1 MTQETSTWR
10 GLLGQI
16 ISDAQERQRIADLLR
31 VNPITLTRWA
41 KARSKPRAE
50 SLRQLIDV
58 LPTQRQQLIELI
70 TSEYPHLF
78 AEEEAWQEDIA
89 PLIPSN
95 FYTRVLNI
103 HTTSSLFLR
112 SSAIC
117 IAILQ
122 QILAHL
128 DPTQNGMEV
137 CIAQCVP
144 SQSPVILSDVQQP
157 RIHSLRTTFGRGT
170 PPWNNHENQTVFFGA
185 ESLIGQAALR
195 GHYIAIQTRDERQRL
210 FPAHA
215 TALEESII
223 GLPIVRADRVAGV
236 LSIASTQ
243 PHFFAS
249 TCLDLAIHY
258 AELLTL
264 AFESHEFYRIQDLD
278 LGLLP
283 PIQRQQSSIANFQLQ
298 VTQTMIQAQ
307 QQGEPLT
314 RPVAELRTWQE
325 IESRLLHQAWEEA

>member
-10 GLLGQI
+10 DLLGQI
-16 ISDAQERQRIADLLR
+16 ISDAQERQRIADQLR

-41 KARSKPRAE
+41 HARSKPRAE

-58 LPTQRQQLIELI
+58 LPTQRQRLIELV
-70 TSEYPHLF
+70 TSEYPRLF
-78 AEEEAWQEDIA
+78 AEEAWQEDIA

-103 HTTSSLFLR
+103 HTTSPLLLR

-117 IAILQ
+117 IAVLQ
-122 QILAHL
+122 QILSHL
-128 DPTQNGMEV
+128 DPIKNGMEV

-144 SQSPVILSDVQQP
+144 PQSQVAPSDVQRP
-157 RIHSLRTTFGRGT
+157 RVHSLRTTFGRGT

-195 GHYIAIQTRDERQRL
+195 GHYIVTQTREERQRL
-210 FPAHA
+210 FPARA
-215 TALEESII
+215 TTLEESVI
-223 GLPIVRADRVAGV
+223 GLPIIRADRVAGV

-243 PHFFAS
+243 PHFFVS

-283 PIQRQQSSIANFQLQ
+283 PAQRQQSSIANFQLQ

-307 QQGEPLT
+307 QQGKPLT

-325 IESRLLHQAWEEA
+325 IERRLLYQAWEEA

>member
-1 MTQETSTWR
+1 MTQETYTWR
-10 GLLGQI
+10 DLLGQI

-41 KARSKPRAE
+41 TARSKPRAE
-50 SLRQLIDV
+50 SLRQLIEII
-58 LPTQRQQLIELI
+58 PSQRQRLVELI
-70 TSEYPHLF
+70 TSEYPRLF
-78 AEEEAWQEDIA
+78 AEETWQEDIA
-89 PLIPSN
+89 PFIPSA
-95 FYTRVLNI
+95 FYAHVLNI
-103 HTTSSLFLR
+103 HTNSPLLLR

-122 QILAHL
+122 QILTHL
-128 DPTQNGMEV
+128 DPTQSGMEV

-144 SQSPVILSDVQQP
+144 PHPQAASFDIQKSQV
-157 RIHSLRTTFGRGT
+157 HSLRTTFVRST

-195 GHYIAIQTRDERQRL
+195 GHYIVIQTREERQRL
-210 FPAHA
+210 FPART
-215 TALEESII
+215 TAMEESII

-243 PHFFAS
+243 PHFFVS
-249 TCLDLAIHY
+249 TYLDLAIHY

-264 AFESHEFYRIQDLD
+264 AFETHEFYRIQDLD
-278 LGLLP
+278 LGLLLP
-283 PIQRQQSSIANFQLQ
+283 MQEQQNYIANFQFQ
-298 VTQTMIQAQ
+298 VTQTMLQAQ

-314 RPVAELRTWQE
+314 RPMAEMRTWQE
-325 IESRLLHQAWEEA
+325 IERRLLYQSWEES

>member
-41 KARSKPRAE
+41 NARSKPRAE

-58 LPTQRQQLIELI
+58 LPTQRQRLIELI
-70 TSEYPHLF
+70 TGEYPRLF
-78 AEEEAWQEDIA
+78 AEEEWQEDIA

-103 HTTSSLFLR
+103 HTTSPLFLR

-117 IAILQ
+117 IAVLQ

-128 DPTQNGMEV
+128 DPTKNGMEV

-144 SQSPVILSDVQQP
+144 SQLQVAPSDVQRP
-157 RIHSLRTTFGRGT
+157 RIHSLRTTFGCGT

-195 GHYIAIQTRDERQRL
+195 GHYIVIQTRDEKQRH

-223 GLPIVRADRVAGV
+223 GLPIIRTDRVAGV

-243 PHFFAS
+243 PHFFVS
-249 TCLDLAIHY
+249 TRLGLAIHY

-264 AFESHEFYRIQDLD
+264 AFEPHEFYRIQDLD

-283 PIQRQQSSIANFQLQ
+283 PAQRQQSAIANFQLQ

-325 IESRLLHQAWEEA
+325 IERRLLHQTWEEA